1 MNCNS
6 VPCLPAKIQEASLS
20 SNRCWF
26 LPLTDL
32 SPSLRSGPALHAPV
46 TRLPS
51 AETWNGSTPTLTTT
65 HAADDP
71 HFPCMSPMALAYS
84 CRATRLDRET
94 AKEVVGCQLNVQE
107 RQEQDISY
115 IYICVY
121 MNSSSLLIGPRPVYT
136 TTPLL
141 SCLSYVYLYIYVL
154 LLINYA
160 MTSPCLVSFNSI
172 ASPRL
177 CSLILQAAPG
187 WIQRSCSSSNFCIYS
202 CSRSTFWYF

>member
-107 RQEQDISY
+107 RQEQDISF
-115 IYICVY
+115 IYMCIY
-121 MNSSSLLIGPRPVYT
+121 EQLIITYRAA
-136 TTPLL
+136 
-141 SCLSYVYLYIYVL
+141 SCLHDYTPAIMSLICIFVYLCVTTY
-154 LLINYA
+154 
-160 MTSPCLVSFNSI
+160 
-172 ASPRL
+172 
-177 CSLILQAAPG
+177 
-187 WIQRSCSSSNFCIYS
+187 
-202 CSRSTFWYF
+202 